1 MSTHKQP
8 VPSVASVSVS
18 ESLAATVQTL
28 VRLNEEEFFSS
39 LTPDSYQQ
47 LTAVQAAL
55 STVVGE
61 DENHLFAPLATF
73 ISNLIKNQEDERKIR
88 ASDKTRPVRGRAET
102 ATEAEPE
109 YTADMLISVNP
120 HYEEPG
126 ETWNSTARPVRG
138 HAEKTTEA
146 EPEYAADM
154 LISVNPHYEEP
165 SDTWN
170 GTARNEAEF
179 LTSLTP
185 EDRGQLAAALAAL
198 QSVVGEEENHILA
211 PLMDF
216 IANLVERELVGI
228 EKSEA
233 KIGVKCQNDSSATGT
248 PDSHRPERMGRPA
261 MLPRLKMADLLAQ
274 ETMPHKVEEIDTGTP
289 VGKEVW

>member
-1 MSTHKQP
+1 MSTQKQP
-8 VPSVASVSVS
+8 IPSVASVSVS

-28 VRLNEEEFFSS
+28 VNLNEE
-39 LTPDSYQQ
+39 
-47 LTAVQAAL
+47 
-55 STVVGE
+55 
-61 DENHLFAPLATF
+61 
-73 ISNLIKNQEDERKIR
+73 
-88 ASDKTRPVRGRAET
+88 
-102 ATEAEPE
+102 
-109 YTADMLISVNP
+109 
-120 HYEEPG
+120 
-126 ETWNSTARPVRG
+126 
-138 HAEKTTEA
+138 
-146 EPEYAADM
+146 
-154 LISVNPHYEEP
+154 
-165 SDTWN
+165 
-170 GTARNEAEF
+170 EF

-228 EKSEA
+228 EKSVA
-233 KIGVKCQNDSSATGT
+233 KIDIKCQNDSSATGA

-274 ETMPHKVEEIDTGTP
+274 ETGARREEEIDTGTP

>member
-8 VPSVASVSVS
+8 IPSASASVSVS

-28 VRLNEEEFFSS
+28 VRLNEEEF
-39 LTPDSYQQ
+39 
-47 LTAVQAAL
+47 
-55 STVVGE
+55 
-61 DENHLFAPLATF
+61 
-73 ISNLIKNQEDERKIR
+73 
-88 ASDKTRPVRGRAET
+88 
-102 ATEAEPE
+102 
-109 YTADMLISVNP
+109 
-120 HYEEPG
+120 
-126 ETWNSTARPVRG
+126 
-138 HAEKTTEA
+138 
-146 EPEYAADM
+146 
-154 LISVNPHYEEP
+154 
-165 SDTWN
+165 
-170 GTARNEAEF
+170 

-185 EDRGQLAAALAAL
+185 EDRGQLAAALEAL
-198 QSVVGEEENHILA
+198 RSVVGEEENHLLA

-233 KIGVKCQNDSSATGT
+233 KIGIKCLNDSSATGT

-274 ETMPHKVEEIDTGTP
+274 ETRTSKEEEIGTGAP

>member
-28 VRLNEEEFFSS
+28 VRLNEEEF
-39 LTPDSYQQ
+39 
-47 LTAVQAAL
+47 
-55 STVVGE
+55 
-61 DENHLFAPLATF
+61 
-73 ISNLIKNQEDERKIR
+73 
-88 ASDKTRPVRGRAET
+88 
-102 ATEAEPE
+102 
-109 YTADMLISVNP
+109 
-120 HYEEPG
+120 
-126 ETWNSTARPVRG
+126 
-138 HAEKTTEA
+138 
-146 EPEYAADM
+146 
-154 LISVNPHYEEP
+154 
-165 SDTWN
+165 
-170 GTARNEAEF
+170 

-198 QSVVGEEENHILA
+198 RSVVGEEENHLLA

-216 IANLVERELVGI
+216 IGNLVERELVDI
-228 EKSEA
+228 KKSEA
-233 KIGVKCQNDSSATGT
+233 KIGIKSQKDSSATGA

-274 ETMPHKVEEIDTGTP
+274 ETRTSKEEEIGTGAP